1 MKFLAVPAA
10 FAVAFAQKK
19 GAAPAAPLTTYTC
32 PAGYSLE
39 GTSCSKTET
48 AAYITSSIPNT
59 EVVPASSFCP
69 KGSTMSGGACTKTE
83 TAAYISSSIPRTEN
97 VPASSFCP
105 KGSTMSGGACT
116 KTTSVAYTTSS
127 ISNSESVAPTSFCP
141 SGSSMSGGACTQT
154 TTTARIA
161 STTSTQIP
169 MTSCPAG
176 TTPAADGMCTT
187 MRTIRVPQV
196 SPRSV
201 PVTTTTVEKAPF
213 SVPVSKQVSVPG
225 APTCPSGSSMEG
237 GACIVTGSSTEYS
250 TQSIQTSVNVP
261 VSTPVSSSACPSGT
275 TAAADG
281 SCTARLSFQSVEQ
294 SSSEKSVRFPTL
306 SSKPASFSLPAT
318 TLRTGSTCPQGTSAQ
333 ADGTCTVTLRT
344 SSLESYEVPVSSE
357 VAVITQVPQTLTLTK
372 QHLVPSY
379 SCPAGSTASGFGPS
393 MTCTVTL
400 PSASPVSS
408 SAPRTV
414 KQARFEKRPVTV
426 TLSRVESTPMYYCP
440 TGTVENS
447 MGECT
452 ATVTIRTPY
461 TVSETHTACPAG
473 STEYPSAAPGS
484 SASYSGKGAAPS
496 CKRAATARVP
506 ATLIPGTSKGAAK
519 YACPEGTTPIGEGA
533 SMSCA
538 APTYEEIPM
547 ETFTTSSIAYETST
561 VTETVPKL
569 YRYETRTVTETAT
582 TEEVYTVYDDI
593 VLEET
598 SVSLSTSS
606 YTETVPALVSY
617 SVASDSETVTVSN
630 DRISYVSC
638 SDAMA
643 GNFGPGASLAPGVS
657 ASCLTETKF
666 RVVSNSY
673 TEAVPAVATY
683 FTEEVVETTSVEETF
698 QTYETSSMTETS
710 HSVSTAY
717 NMESVGPNTLVEYST
732 SYTPETVTETNILST
747 PVPMTET
754 VSTIPTYDT
763 ETVMETAHSERVST
777 VAQKSTMTVQEM
789 SYSSDTITESVVP
802 VTTYRTET
810 STSYSCPAGTTDTG
824 SACVSTITLPME
836 SSCPAGTT
844 ASGAGCTRTTF
855 AQVQSCPAGYTDTG
869 SACVSTVSV
878 PMESSCPA
886 GTTASGAGC
895 TRTTFTQVQSCPA
908 GYTDTG
914 SACVTFAT
922 VPATP
927 VTMAAPAPSKYS
939 APTKHS
945 RRRHGHKHD

>member
-105 KGSTMSGGACT
+105 KGS
-116 KTTSVAYTTSS
+116 
-127 ISNSESVAPTSFCP
+127 
-141 SGSSMSGGACTQT
+141 SMSGGACTQT
-154 TTTARIA
+154 TSTAMIP
-161 STTSTQIP
+161 STSSIQVPT
-169 MTSCPAG
+169 TSCPAG
-176 TTPAADGMCTT
+176 SSGPGADGMCTT
-187 MRTIRVPQV
+187 TRAIRVLTQET
-196 SPRSV
+196 RSV
-201 PVTTTTVEKAPF
+201 PVTSTSFEKTPF

-225 APTCPSGSSMEG
+225 APTCPSGSSMSG
-237 GACIVTGSSTEYS
+237 SACIVTGSTTQYSTETVPTTLS
-250 TQSIQTSVNVP
+250 FPVN
-261 VSTPVSSSACPSGT
+261 TPVSSSVCPSGT
-275 TAAADG
+275 TLSDG
-281 SCTARLSFQSVEQ
+281 ACVATLSFQSVEQ
-294 SSSEKSVRFPTL
+294 GASNRSIRVATL
-306 SSKPASFSLPAT
+306 ASKPATYNLPST
-318 TLRTGSTCPQGTSAQ
+318 TLQRGSTCPQGSSAQ
-333 ADGTCTVTLRT
+333 ADGTCAVTLRT
-344 SSLESYEVPVSSE
+344 SSLEAYSVPASSQIP
-357 VAVITQVPQTLTLTK
+357 VITSVPQTLTLTK

-426 TLSRVESTPMYYCP
+426 TLSRVESTPVYYCP

-473 STEYPSAAPGS
+473 SSEYPGAAPGS
-484 SASYSGKGAAPS
+484 SASFSGKGAAPS
-496 CKRAATARVP
+496 CKRAATAHVP

-582 TEEVYTVYDDI
+582 AEEVYTVYDDI

-598 SVSLSTSS
+598 SMSLSTSS

-617 SVASDSETVTVSN
+617 SVASDSETVTVSK
-630 DRISYVSC
+630 DRVSYVSC

-657 ASCLTETKF
+657 ASCLTKTKF

-717 NMESVGPNTLVEYST
+717 NMETVGPNTLVEYST
-732 SYTPETVTETNILST
+732 SYTPETVTETKILST
-747 PVPMTET
+747 PVPITET

-789 SYSSDTITESVVP
+789 SYRMETTSESVAP
-802 VTTYRTET
+802 ITAYRTES
-810 STSYSCPAGTTDTG
+810 STTYSCPAGTVESG
-824 SACVSTITLPME
+824 SSCISTITLPLE

-844 ASGAGCTRTTF
+844 TSGAGCTRTTF
-855 AQVQSCPAGYTDTG
+855 A
-869 SACVSTVSV
+869 
-878 PMESSCPA
+878 
-886 GTTASGAGC
+886 
-895 TRTTFTQVQSCPA
+895 QVQSCPA

-945 RRRHGHKHD
+945 RRRHGRKHD